1 VRAFLAVI
9 AVPHFVWALLVTCA
23 PAHAGCLVE
32 EQISKVRFAAINR
45 GAELAT
51 QLQPILTEFR
61 QINNKAKD
69 PTQPVGPQLS
79 THDLARF
86 GELRQRMMAI
96 QIQQLLESNYARDYE
111 VVGNLFDL
119 MQRLYTGANEP
130 KQEDAD
136 YKLYQIIL
144 LGRYAAETDEF
155 KGANDIS
162 VPPKTEFEQCTLV
175 AALHL
180 VEDESMIKLN
190 QLPTKDASRKF
201 SDLRARY
208 PSDSGTID
216 RKK

>member
-1 VRAFLAVI
+1 MRAIGTTNAVNS
-9 AVPHFVWALLVTCA
+9 ALIVLIVMCA
-23 PAHAGCLVE
+23 PAHADCLVE

-45 GAELAT
+45 AAELAT
-51 QLQPILTEFR
+51 QLKPILTEFT

-69 PTQPVGPQLS
+69 PTRPVGPQLS

-96 QIQQLLESNYARDYE
+96 QLQQLLESNYARDYE
-111 VVGNLFDL
+111 VAGNLFDL
-119 MQRLYTGANEP
+119 MQKLYTGADEP

-144 LGRYAAETDEF
+144 AARYLAETDQF

-162 VPPKTEFEQCTLV
+162 VPPRTEFEQCTLV

-180 VEDESMIKLN
+180 VEGESMIKLN
-190 QLPTKDASRKF
+190 QLPMKDASRKF

-208 PSDSGTID
+208 PSESGTID